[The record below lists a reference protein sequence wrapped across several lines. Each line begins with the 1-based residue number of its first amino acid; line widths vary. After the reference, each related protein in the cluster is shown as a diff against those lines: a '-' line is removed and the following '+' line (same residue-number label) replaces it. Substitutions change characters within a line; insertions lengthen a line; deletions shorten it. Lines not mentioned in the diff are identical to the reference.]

1 MHSVNP
7 KWQKKRKCES
17 CLAWVIVSLTN
28 NLYKTFR
35 NKTKKSING
44 TKTPNINQITF
55 TLSFHF
61 MINFMIKGD
70 AQTVVCIQI
79 IDLKNG
85 LQELNTAYS
94 NGISLP
100 VPVRRGNSYYNKSC
114 LLYDGEIGYK
124 HGLVFHVDV
133 AGRQKPPSHTCSCLN
148 EQPMTSKYLDKLWGL
163 GLKGAW
169 NSIRLHRL
177 DNSMEEKTRNGYV
190 K

>member
-1 MHSVNP
+1 MERRHRTSIKSHSP
-7 KWQKKRKCES
+7 YHFISWLISWSKGTRKR
-17 CLAWVIVSLTN
+17 
-28 NLYKTFR
+28 
-35 NKTKKSING
+35 
-44 TKTPNINQITF
+44 
-55 TLSFHF
+55 LSVFKLL
-61 MINFMIKGD
+61 IE
-70 AQTVVCIQI
+70 
-79 IDLKNG
+79 KNG

-133 AGRQKPPSHTCSCLN
+133 ATRQKPPSHTCSCLN